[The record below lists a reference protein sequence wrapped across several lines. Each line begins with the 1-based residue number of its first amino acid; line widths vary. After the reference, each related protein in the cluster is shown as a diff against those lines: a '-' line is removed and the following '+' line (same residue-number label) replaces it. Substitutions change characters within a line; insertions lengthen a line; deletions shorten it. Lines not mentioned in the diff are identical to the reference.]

1 MLLNRSRTEV
11 ILIETG
17 KHNPYIIHLIA
28 EVQKSSLLMIQDDQ
42 NQTSSIRSIIPRK
55 LKPTNEVKQQD
66 PCTISVIRAADT
78 ICRQA
83 ACFRKT

>member
-1 MLLNRSRTEV
+1 M
-11 ILIETG
+11 IETG
-17 KHNPYIIHLIA
+17 KHNPYIIHLIS
-28 EVQKSSLLMIQDDQ
+28 EVRKSCLLMIQDVQ
-42 NQTSSIRSIIPRK
+42 NQTSSIFSMIPRQ
-55 LKPTNEVKQQD
+55 LKPTDEVIQQD